1 MRRRADVRLWRV
13 LVSHFRYKPF
23 MWCRS
28 DVRLRHALPLLS
40 VISPLCGVAPTP
52 DCGIIILAVSSRGVI
67 QTLVWHPVFIL
78 GFWEDYRPISLLFP
92 MLYYFYVWVHLLIC
106 SYASCLHLL
115 YLMSELSCEYFHST
129 HLACWFGQ
137 MLTKAISWMKSLI
150 ARPTPRGVP
159 VSPARSRIL
168 VTCIV
173 YASATR
179 NKSSRASLRRSM
191 SCSLLESYHSLRD
204 DISTTVI
211 IVS

>member
-1 MRRRADVRLWRV
+1 MSLRRPTVVLLLFTFDISPLRDVAQT
-13 LVSHFRYKPF
+13 
-23 MWCRS
+23 S
-28 DVRLRHALPLLS
+28 DCGTHCLLFS
-40 VISPLCGVAPTP
+40 IISPLCGVALTP
-52 DCGIIILAVSSRGVI
+52 DCGIVISFVSFRGVI
-67 QTLVWHPVFIL
+67 QTLDWPLVLHLDFGRTTARLPFYFPCIA
-78 GFWEDYRPISLLFP
+78 ISLFECT
-92 MLYYFYVWVHLLIC
+92 LLIY

-150 ARPTPRGVP
+150 ARPMPRGVP

-191 SCSLLESYHSLRD
+191 SCK
-204 DISTTVI
+204 I
-211 IVS
+211 

>member
-1 MRRRADVRLWRV
+1 MSLRRPTVALSLFTFDISPLCDVAQT
-13 LVSHFRYKPF
+13 
-23 MWCRS
+23 S
-28 DVRLRHALPLLS
+28 DCGTHCHLYS
-40 VISPLCGVAPTP
+40 IISPLCGVALTP
-52 DCGIIILAVSSRGVI
+52 DCGIVILVFSSRGVI
-67 QTLVWHPVFIL
+67 QTLVWPSVFTL
-78 GFWEDYRPISLLFP
+78 GFREDYRPTSLLFP
-92 MLYYFYVWVHLLIC
+92 MHYYFYVWVHLLIC

-137 MLTKAISWMKSLI
+137 MLMKAITWMKSLI

-168 VTCIV
+168 VTCFV

-179 NKSSRASLRRSM
+179 NKSPRASLRRSK
-191 SCSLLESYHSLRD
+191 SCSFQESYHPLRG
-204 DISTTVI
+204 DISTTVV

>member
-1 MRRRADVRLWRV
+1 MSLRRPTVALMLFTFDISPFCDVAQT
-13 LVSHFRYKPF
+13 
-23 MWCRS
+23 S
-28 DVRLRHALPLLS
+28 DCGTHYLLFS
-40 VISPLCGVAPTP
+40 IISPLCGVALMP
-52 DCGIIILAVSSRGVI
+52 DCGIVILAFSSRGVI
-67 QTLVWHPVFIL
+67 QTLVWHPV
-78 GFWEDYRPISLLFP
+78 
-92 MLYYFYVWVHLLIC
+92 YYFGISGGLLPDFSFISRAVLSLCLNALVSLFIC
-106 SYASCLHLL
+106 IMLHLL

-150 ARPTPRGVP
+150 ARPMPRGVP

-179 NKSSRASLRRSM
+179 NKSSRASLRRSK